1 MKILGLDLGTN
12 SIGWAVV
19 EKDFDEFQLI
29 DKGVRIFQEGVKIEK
44 GVEGSKA
51 AERTTFRSARRLKF
65 RRKLRKINTLQVL
78 IKFGYCPFLSDEQ
91 LNGWRYD
98 KVYPDNL
105 EFRNWWLTDEDSKK
119 TPYYFRY
126 LAVNQK
132 MDLSDQN
139 HRYMLG
145 RAFYHMAQR
154 RGFLSN
160 RLEGTKESEGAVKQT
175 IAQITEE
182 KGTKTLGQF
191 FFEKYMRGE
200 KIRDTYTHRN
210 EHYLEE
216 FLRICNFQDLP
227 DDLSKELQRAIFFQR
242 PLKSQKGL
250 VGKCVF
256 EKNKSRCPVSRPEF
270 EEFRMLCFINNI
282 KIKTPDDE
290 KLRPLGYEERNKV
303 FPLFFRKSKDHFD
316 FEDIAKILAPKNQYS
331 YYKSSGKK
339 PTDWLFNYS
348 MKTSVSACPVSAR
361 FRILFGNDFYNLSVP
376 YQREKDGMLSNID
389 MNDVWHVLFGFD
401 SDSKLEAFARIRLGF
416 SDEQVQEFLKIN
428 LKKDYAALS
437 LKAINNILPFL
448 RQGLIYSHSVFL
460 ANMYK
465 IIPGEAW
472 AQESNRKLI
481 EDEVFKI
488 ISDQNIEK
496 QIIDIVNGY
505 LQNCRREL
513 SAWSKEAEAIF
524 QKDLISSIKEYY
536 GPRTYDGFTEEK
548 KIKIE
553 EKSFNLFKNQMPMNF
568 GRGEFVKIPTIDER
582 VKDFLKEN
590 FSVTDDDLE
599 KLYHPSA
606 IEVYNPPVRGKDGY
620 LYLGSPMVSSIRNP
634 MAMRSLH
641 QLRKVINEL
650 IRVGKIDQNT
660 RIHIELARDLMNAN
674 ERKALQSWQRD
685 RERLRDE
692 YSKKIKNDCGFGDDY
707 VPSQEEIL
715 KYQLWEEQH
724 HKCLYTGNEISLC
737 EFLGANPR
745 YDIEHTIPR
754 SLSFDNSQEN
764 KSLCDNKFN
773 RSVKRNKIP
782 SELVNHDDILQ
793 RIDHWREKSED
804 LANLIQV
811 ATRQARAAVD
821 KESKDSAIQKRH
833 KLTFELNYWRNKYN
847 RFIMKDVPAGFK
859 NSQLVDTGI
868 ITKYA
873 RLYLNTYFDKVLTVK
888 GSTVAD
894 FRTIWGLQEEYEKKE
909 RVNHIHHC
917 IDAITMACMTKENYE
932 LLAKFYH
939 DWEEA
944 EYAGYDKK
952 PKIDKPW
959 PSFAEDMK
967 EIENEVL
974 ISHYTPDVLPKKAK
988 QKLKIRGKIKLNEKR
1003 EVIYLKGDSVR
1014 GSLHKETNYGAIK
1027 RTMIDQDGNQTEK
1040 LLYVARKPLDSLSAA
1055 DINNIVDGNIRNIV
1069 IEGKEKE
1076 EPLNK
1081 ELEKFLRLEKDE
1093 DDPIRKAIFT
1103 DKVNELKQQLESLFR
1118 IENKDGSFTPIKK
1131 VRCVATTVTNP
1142 LDVKLH
1148 RDLSKHDYKHYTHF
1162 ANDSN
1167 YVMGI
1172 YEGTD
1177 SKGKVKRDF
1186 ILVNNLDAAK
1196 FYSGKTEENPLPEI
1210 HPKSKLNLKSILKTG
1225 TIVCVWEN
1233 VPNEVWQLQ
1242 KNEIVKRFYKIIKMK
1257 KDGRI
1262 ALKHMQEARNDD
1274 GLIGSYLKTYGCK
1287 PSKSLTEGES
1297 QINFKFPHPKLLL
1310 SPFNFNFLV
1319 ERFDFYISPIGELK
1333 KIEK

>member
-19 EKDFDEFQLI
+19 EKDFDEFHLI

-44 GVEGSKA
+44 GIEGSKA
-51 AERTTFRSARRLKF
+51 AERTSFRSARRLKF
-65 RRKLRKINTLQVL
+65 RRKLRKINTLKVL
-78 IKFGYCPFLSDEQ
+78 IKFGYCPFLSLEELDK
-91 LNGWRYD
+91 WRYE
-98 KVYPDNL
+98 KIYPDNL
-105 EFRNWWLTDEDSKK
+105 EFRNWWLTDENSNK

-132 MDLSDQN
+132 MDLSIQD
-139 HRYMLG
+139 HRFMLG

-160 RLEGTKESEGAVKQT
+160 RLEGTKESDGAVKQG
-175 IAQITEE
+175 ISQINEE
-182 KGTKTLGQF
+182 KGSKTLGHYF
-191 FFEKYMRGE
+191 YEKYLNGE

-216 FLRICNFQDLP
+216 FNAISDFQGLPEDLRR
-227 DDLSKELQRAIFFQR
+227 ELQRAIFFQR
-242 PLKSQKGL
+242 PLKSQKGI

-256 EKNKSRCPVSRPEF
+256 EKSKSRCPVSRPEF

-282 KIKTPDDE
+282 KIKSPDDE
-290 KLRPLGYEERNKV
+290 KLRFLTEIERNKI
-303 FPLFFRKSKDHFD
+303 FPLFYRKSKDHFD
-316 FEDIAKILAPKNQYS
+316 FEDIAKALAPKNQYS

-339 PTDWLFNYS
+339 ETDWLLNYN

-361 FRILFGNDFYNLSVP
+361 FKVLFGDDFYNFSVP
-376 YQREKDGMLSNID
+376 YKREKDGHLSSID
-389 MNDVWHVLFGFD
+389 LNDVWHVLFCFD

-416 SDEQVQEFLKIN
+416 SEEQVQEFLKIKM
-428 LKKDYAALS
+428 KKDYAALS

-448 RQGLIYSHSVFL
+448 KQGLIYSHSVFL
-460 ANMYK
+460 ANMNK
-465 IIPGEAW
+465 IIPEEVW
-472 AQESNRKLI
+472 ALESNRKLI
-481 EDEVFKI
+481 KGEVFNI
-488 ISDQNIEK
+488 ISSQNTEK

-505 LQNCRREL
+505 IQNCRREL
-513 SAWSKEAEAIF
+513 STWSKEAEALF
-524 QKDLISSIKEYY
+524 QKDLTSIIKDYY
-536 GPRTYDGFTEEK
+536 GPRTYEGFSEEK
-548 KIKIE
+548 KIEIE
-553 EKSFNLFKNQMPMNF
+553 GKAFNLFMNQMPKNF
-568 GRGEFVKIPTIDER
+568 GRGDFAQIPTIDER
-582 VKDFLKEN
+582 VKNFLHDN
-590 FSVTDDDLE
+590 FDVTDDDLE
-599 KLYHPSA
+599 KLYHPSS
-606 IEVYNPPVRGKDGY
+606 IEVYKPPVRGKDGH

-715 KYQLWEEQH
+715 KYQLWEEQN
-724 HKCLYTGNEISLC
+724 HKCIYTGNEISLC
-737 EFLGANPR
+737 EFLGPNPS
-745 YDIEHTIPR
+745 YDVEHTIPR

-764 KSLCDNKFN
+764 KTLCDNKFN

-782 SELVNHDDILQ
+782 AELTNHDDILQ
-793 RIDHWREKSED
+793 RIDHWREKYED
-804 LANLIQV
+804 LTNLIQV

-821 KESKDSAIQKRH
+821 KESKDRAIQKRH
-833 KLTFELNYWRNKYN
+833 KLTFEMNYWRNKYN
-847 RFIMKDVPAGFK
+847 RFVMKDVPAGFK

-873 RLYLNTYFDKVLTVK
+873 RLYLNTYFDRVLTVK

-917 IDAITMACMTKENYE
+917 VDAITMACMTKENYE

-939 DWEEA
+939 DWEET

-952 PKIDKPW
+952 PKIVKPW
-959 PSFAEDMK
+959 PTFAEDLK

-988 QKLKIRGKIKLNEKR
+988 KKLKIRGKIKRNEKG
-1003 EVIYLKGDSVR
+1003 EPVYLQGDSVR

-1027 RTMIDQDGNQTEK
+1027 RSVIDKEGNTTEK
-1040 LLYVARKPLDSLSAA
+1040 IVFVSRKPLDSLTPA
-1055 DINNIVDGNIRNIV
+1055 DINNIVDENVRTIV
-1069 IEGKEKE
+1069 AEGKAKE
-1076 EPLNK
+1076 EPLKK
-1081 ELEKFLRLEKDE
+1081 ELDKWTRLEKEE
-1093 DDPIRKAIFT
+1093 DDPIRKTQFSE
-1103 DKVNELKQQLESLFR
+1103 KVSELKLQLESLFR
-1118 IENKDGSFTPIKK
+1118 IENKNGSFTPIKK

-1142 LDVKLH
+1142 LDIKRH
-1148 RDLSKHDYKHYTHF
+1148 RDVSKHDYKHYSHF

-1172 YEGTD
+1172 YEGLD
-1177 SKGKVKRDF
+1177 NKEKIKRDF
-1186 ILVNNLDAAK
+1186 LLVNNLDAAK
-1196 FYSGKTEENPLPEI
+1196 YYNGKSEEDLLPEI
-1210 HPKSKLNLKSILKTG
+1210 HPKSDLLLKYLLKIGSMVIL
-1225 TIVCVWEN
+1225 WETSAK
-1233 VPNEVWQLQ
+1233 EVWDLNISEVTRRMYKVIGMSLNTIRQGEKKWLFG
-1242 KNEIVKRFYKIIKMK
+1242 NIVLRHIT
-1257 KDGRI
+1257 
-1262 ALKHMQEARNDD
+1262 EARPATDLRTQD
-1274 GLIGSYLKTYGCK
+1274 GLFRSNEDYI
-1287 PSKSLTEGES
+1287 P
-1297 QINFKFPHPKLLL
+1297 QRKL
-1310 SPFNFNFLV
+1310 SHNQFNALV
-1319 ERFDFYISPIGELK
+1319 EGFDFYLSPIGELK